1 LTALSRY
8 FVHTVVLIVAIGLS
22 GYASFSKGLPG
33 VATLRLGAVNAQ
45 GLAFGQGG
53 AAGQVELG
61 RAGTIVKPIGIPTDA
76 PVQHTPTRYTVRQ
89 GEDVYAI
96 AKKFN
101 ISADELRWSNP
112 EKLTKTDVVR
122 TGDVLEVPPVSG
134 VVVLVKAGDTIQAI
148 AGAYKVDPQAIVDF
162 NYLRDPNHDGNFVLT
177 SGDILVVPNGRG
189 PLLWPRRATDDAPHL
204 GPFSNAKFVYGQCT
218 WYVAS
223 RRYVPWSG
231 DAWMWWA
238 NARAMGFPEGQVPE
252 PGAIMVT
259 WESFYY
265 GHVAYVEQVNLDG
278 SFIVSEMNYR
288 AWDVIDTRLI
298 HITKEVPLIGFIY

>member
-1 LTALSRY
+1 
-8 FVHTVVLIVAIGLS
+8 VHTVVLIVAIGLS
-22 GYASFSKGLPG
+22 GYASVNKGLPG

-61 RAGTIVKPIGIPTDA
+61 RAGTIIKPIAIPADA
-76 PVQHTPTRYTVRQ
+76 PVQHSPTSYIVRE

-101 ISADELRWSNP
+101 ITADELRWSNP
-112 EKLTKTDVVR
+112 DRLTRTDLVR
-122 TGDVLEVPPVSG
+122 QGDQLQVPPIQG
-134 VVVLVKAGDTIQAI
+134 VVVMIKATDTVQAI
-148 AGAYKVDPQAIVDF
+148 AAAYKVDPQAIIDF
-162 NYLRDPNHDGNFVLT
+162 NYLRDPDHLT
-177 SGDILVVPNGRG
+177 AGVPLVVPNGRG
-189 PLLWPRRATDDAPHL
+189 PQLWPRRATEDVPHL
-204 GPFSNAKFVYGQCT
+204 GPYANSKFVYGQCT

-223 RRYVPWSG
+223 RRYVPWTG

-252 PGAIMVT
+252 PGAILVT
-259 WESFYY
+259 WEGFY

-278 SFIVSEMNYR
+278 SFVVSEMNYQ
-288 AWDVIDTRLI
+288 AWNVIDTRLI
-298 HITKEVPLIGFIY
+298 KSTKSLPVLGFIY